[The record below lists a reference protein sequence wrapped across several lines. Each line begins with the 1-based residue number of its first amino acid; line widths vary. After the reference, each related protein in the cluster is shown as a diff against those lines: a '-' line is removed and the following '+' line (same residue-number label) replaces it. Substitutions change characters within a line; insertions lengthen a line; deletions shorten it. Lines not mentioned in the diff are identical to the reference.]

1 MLTQK
6 IKMYKGLLKENEN
19 FSLENFFEGDTCIE
33 IELDWVELGYKPNVK
48 LLTSIC
54 NPIYSDSKE

>member
-1 MLTQK
+1 
-6 IKMYKGLLKENEN
+6 MYKGLLKENDN